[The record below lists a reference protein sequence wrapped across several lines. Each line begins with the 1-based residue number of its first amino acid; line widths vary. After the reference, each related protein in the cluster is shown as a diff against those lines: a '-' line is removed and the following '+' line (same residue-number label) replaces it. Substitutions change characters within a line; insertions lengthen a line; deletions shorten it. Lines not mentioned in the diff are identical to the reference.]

1 MEIDILIEDD
11 GWNEDALE
19 RLAGEAFAATLDA
32 LGLDPAAFAVSILAC
47 GDARIAELNAEF
59 RGKPTPTN
67 VLSWPSE
74 ERAAEAPGEMPDLP
88 EAAPGG
94 PSEELGDI
102 ALALGVISRE
112 AEEAGRP
119 FEQHLAH
126 LLVHGLMHLLGF
138 DHITDAD
145 ADLMEKLETAI
156 LARMGVPDPY

>member
-11 GWNEDALE
+11 GWDEEVLE
-19 RLAGEAFAATLDA
+19 RLAGEAFAAALDA

-59 RGKPTPTN
+59 RGKPVPTN

-74 ERAAEAPGEMPDLP
+74 ERAAETPGQMPDLP
-88 EAAPGG
+88 GPVPGG
-94 PSEELGDI
+94 PPEELGDI

-138 DHITDAD
+138 DHIEDAD
-145 ADLMEKLETAI
+145 ADLMEKLETVI